1 MKQIED
7 IFLLEQWEKV
17 REDPILK
24 KYCEKCDSRGGVE
37 AVRENRPYIYQCCF
51 GLIDVAIPIV
61 ISEIRRGI
69 CNRIGQSE
77 KKKGDMWTYVGYRLL
92 LFREKT

>member
-1 MKQIED
+1 MEWAYWWRMSMKQIED

-24 KYCEKCDSRGGVE
+24 KYCEKCDSRGGAE

-69 CNRIGQSE
+69 CN
-77 KKKGDMWTYVGYRLL
+77 
-92 LFREKT
+92 